1 MEGGRGWA
9 CAGFELSGRWAAVA
23 ARWGEQGAGPT
34 CQCEEESAVEC
45 VVRRWETATRG
56 LLVSQRG
63 RWRQLSWWG
72 RVVGERR
79 GRRAAAGAALLR
91 VLLGRAERESWLG
104 TGPGSWAS
112 QGEMERG
119 AGLVWFLIFFPLFLF
134 YFNFKSNSNH
144 LNSNLNLNS
153 NHTQS
158 IKIMHQHECTT
169 S

>member
-1 MEGGRGWA
+1 MRESPRAEGM
-9 CAGFELSGRWAAVA
+9 
-23 ARWGEQGAGPT
+23 
-34 CQCEEESAVEC
+34 
-45 VVRRWETATRG
+45 VRRWEAATRG

-63 RWRQLSWWG
+63 RWRELSWWG
-72 RVVGERR
+72 HVVG
-79 GRRAAAGAALLR
+79 GRRERHAAAGAALLR

-104 TGPGSWAS
+104 TGPWCWAS
-112 QGEMERG
+112 HGEMERG
-119 AGLVWFLIFFPLFLF
+119 AGQVWFLIFFPLFLF

-158 IKIMHQHECTT
+158 IKIMHQHECLT

>member
-1 MEGGRGWA
+1 M
-9 CAGFELSGRWAAVA
+9 A
-23 ARWGEQGAGPT
+23 ARWGEQGAWPT

-63 RWRQLSWWG
+63 RWRELSWWG
-72 RVVGERR
+72 HVVGGRR
-79 GRRAAAGAALLR
+79 ERRAAAGAALLR

-119 AGLVWFLIFFPLFLF
+119 AGLVWSGFGFFSSFLFLF
-134 YFNFKSNSNH
+134 
-144 LNSNLNLNS
+144 
-153 NHTQS
+153 
-158 IKIMHQHECTT
+158 
-169 S
+169 